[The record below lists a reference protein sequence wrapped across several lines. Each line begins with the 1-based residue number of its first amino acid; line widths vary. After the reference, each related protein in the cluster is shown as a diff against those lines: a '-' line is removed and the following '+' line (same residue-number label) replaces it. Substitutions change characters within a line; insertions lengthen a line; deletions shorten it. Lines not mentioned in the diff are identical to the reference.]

1 MTWALIPSGRSGMSR
16 PPPIIVSV
24 GDESGVAMIWAILVF
39 LGIPLWLIAL
49 ALFTLIRTRSRIGSI
64 PGSVRCKVRSSA
76 PIPGMHDEY
85 TRYTS
90 TAYWV
95 HDVLIVHGGTFLIQT
110 LPLGVARCSAGPQPA
125 EANPRIKKLD
135 SPVTVRLTLD
145 SGADVELACDA
156 ADATRLLG
164 PFAP

>member
-1 MTWALIPSGRSGMSR
+1 
-16 PPPIIVSV
+16 
-24 GDESGVAMIWAILVF
+24 MIWAILVF

-49 ALFTLIRTRSRIGSI
+49 ALFMLIRTRSRIGSI

-85 TRYTS
+85 ARYTS
-90 TAYWV
+90 SSHWV
-95 HDVLIVHGGTFLIQT
+95 HAVLIVHGVTVLIQT
-110 LPLGVARCSAGPQPA
+110 LPLRVARCSAGPQPA
-125 EANPRIKKLD
+125 EANSRIKKLD

-145 SGADVELACDA
+145 SGADFELPCDA
-156 ADATRLLG
+156 ADATLPLG

>member
-1 MTWALIPSGRSGMSR
+1 
-16 PPPIIVSV
+16 
-24 GDESGVAMIWAILVF
+24 MIWAILVF

-49 ALFTLIRTRSRIGSI
+49 ALFMLIRTRSRIGSI

-85 TRYTS
+85 ARYTS
-90 TAYWV
+90 TAHWV

-110 LPLGVARCSAGPQPA
+110 LPLGVTGCAARPGPA

-135 SPVTVRLTLD
+135 SPVTMRFTLD
-145 SGADVELACDA
+145 SGAEIELACAGVDA
-156 ADATRLLG
+156 DRLLG
-164 PFAP
+164 VFAP